1 MYLTIWIAL
10 ALFAAG
16 EVGRARL
23 GFTRGARSWAWW
35 CWIAGI
41 LFCAVHFALA
51 LEVRYG
57 WSHAEAVR
65 ATAAQT
71 AAVYGLDWGGGFWL
85 NYAFLTAWIADA
97 VGWRRGADWPA
108 AVVWTLRAFY
118 FVVILN
124 AAVIF
129 AAGWRP
135 MLGLLIVGAL
145 VIAWG
150 TTDRGAVRPTRTA
163 TAETPGRRRPSGR

>member
-23 GFTRGARSWAWW
+23 GRMRSARSWAWW

-41 LFCAVHFALA
+41 VLCAVHFAVA
-51 LEVRYG
+51 LDVRYG
-57 WSHAEAVR
+57 WSHGEAVR

-85 NYAFLTAWIADA
+85 NYVFLMAWIADA
-97 VGWRRGADWPA
+97 VRWRRGGDWPA

-145 VIAWG
+145 TIAWRAG
-150 TTDRGAVRPTRTA
+150 DRGTVRPTRAA
-163 TAETPGRRRPSGR
+163 TAGSPARRRPSGR